1 MDGVLIM
8 YEIFF
13 TNFGHAAGE
22 AFDTLKEAIAYGRSK
37 GFEFSVFYTT
47 DYVNEMV
54 GYAKGPGLSFTPTIY
69 AMEIH

>member
-1 MDGVLIM
+1 M
-8 YEIFF
+8 YEIFW
-13 TNFGHAAGE
+13 TNHGYTAHE
-22 AFDTLKEAIAYGRSK
+22 VFDTLKEAVAYGRSK

-54 GYAKGPGLSFTPTIY
+54 GYARGPGLTFNLTTY